1 MISPGDLL
9 VQMKQASE
17 LYHKLVLLIC
27 PERVQ
32 RVDSLHQVAILTSS
46 TIMNV
51 NLELASSLLEIT
63 HRQRKAQ
70 LSQTFEK
77 AMTSFVASREEFGE
91 FILLDHIDI
100 LFEPVLEI
108 NPLSFLQQASRGRV
122 VVAVWKGNLE
132 DGMLT
137 YGQPDHPAFRR
148 YAAKDFLSTPLD

>member
-1 MISPGDLL
+1 MISPDDLL

-17 LYHKLVLLIC
+17 LYEKLVVLIC
-27 PERVQ
+27 PDRVQ
-32 RVDSLHQVAILTSS
+32 RVDILHQLAMLTNAKV
-46 TIMNV
+46 MNV

-70 LSQTFEK
+70 LSKTFEK
-77 AMTSFVASREEFGE
+77 AMTSFVASGEEFGE

-108 NPLSFLQQASRGRV
+108 NPLSFLRQASRGRV
-122 VVAVWKGNLE
+122 VVTIWKGNLE

-148 YAAKDFLSTPLD
+148 YAAKDFLSIPFD